1 MSEITR
7 TDAPAPS
14 EPPPPSS
21 PVPATEPAPEGEVSS
36 WVRRGVIAAVVVAL
50 GVWVSLPTLA
60 IIAAL
65 VFMIF
70 MHELGHYVTAKAA
83 GMKVT
88 EFFIGFGPRLWS
100 FHRGETEYGIKAIP
114 AGAYVRIIG
123 MSNLEE
129 VDPADEDRTYRQK
142 PYWRRMSVA
151 VAGSTMHFLM
161 AIALFFSVISV
172 VGQSD
177 GTSERWT
184 VGEVTPGSAADAAG
198 LVPGDRIVALDGMR
212 FDDFQALSSELRGR
226 PGDEVDL
233 LVVRDGREL
242 TLDATLGATESAG
255 ESVGFLGVAA
265 EFPTVRVGPLT
276 GIVESVQATGE
287 TMWLSV
293 KALGAF
299 FSPEGLS
306 GYVETL
312 TGSAPVPEPGA
323 VEGEDRIISVV
334 GAVQI
339 ASQSANIA
347 AALYFLF
354 AINVFLGVFNLA
366 PLLPFDGGHVAIA
379 TYERLRSRKGKRYF
393 ADVSKLMPLT
403 YAVVALLAFVFVST
417 VYLDIVNPVSLQ

>member
-1 MSEITR
+1 MSER
-7 TDAPAPS
+7 APTT
-14 EPPPPSS
+14 PPAAEGPPS
-21 PVPATEPAPEGEVSS
+21 PKLQVAGEVTS
-36 WVRRGVIAAVVVAL
+36 WVRRALIAAAVVAL
-50 GVWVSLPTLA
+50 GISVSLPTLA
-60 IIAAL
+60 IILAL

-70 MHELGHYVTAKAA
+70 MHELGHYITARAA

-100 FHRGETEYGIKAIP
+100 FRRGETEYGVKAIP

-129 VDPADEDRTYRQK
+129 VDPADEGRTYRQK

-151 VAGSTMHFLM
+151 LAGSTMHFLM
-161 AIALFFSVISV
+161 AIVLVFTVLSVL
-172 VGQSD
+172 
-177 GTSERWT
+177 GTPDPTSSRWT
-184 VGEVTPGSAADAAG
+184 VASVSPGSAAEAAG
-198 LVPGDRIVALDGMR
+198 LQAGDRIVAVDGTRYETFAAMS
-212 FDDFQALSSELRGR
+212 DYLRANPGR
-226 PGDEVDL
+226 AVE
-233 LVVRDGREL
+233 LVVERGGQEITVGTTLTSMEADGR
-242 TLDATLGATESAG
+242 T
-255 ESVGFLGVAA
+255 VGFLGVGAS
-265 EFPTVRVGPLT
+265 FPDKRMGP
-276 GIVESVQATGE
+276 VEGAVEAVQTTGE

-293 KALGAF
+293 KALGSF

-306 GYVETL
+306 GYVDTL
-312 TGSAPVPEPGA
+312 TGGA
-323 VEGEDRIISVV
+323 RDAGAEGTVEEDRIVSVV

-339 ASQSANIA
+339 ASQSADIA

-403 YAVVALLAFVFVST
+403 YAVVALLALVFISS
-417 VYLDIVNPVSLQ
+417 VYLDIVDPISLR